1 MAELNPNLYQPE
13 YLHLEY
19 LFIIA
24 KTYFILLILP
34 LYCGQ
39 TCIFFSRLLN
49 YSLGPLAQ
57 NKTYE
62 FHNKLYFLAAMTKE
76 VPSQK
81 NITIISTVG
90 VLVSLL
96 ILIIALLIVYIM
108 KLRARLDTT
117 RQRLYPKVHICSG

>member
-1 MAELNPNLYQPE
+1 
-13 YLHLEY
+13 
-19 LFIIA
+19 
-24 KTYFILLILP
+24 
-34 LYCGQ
+34 
-39 TCIFFSRLLN
+39 
-49 YSLGPLAQ
+49 
-57 NKTYE
+57 
-62 FHNKLYFLAAMTKE
+62 MTKE